1 MQLYFP
7 PNFERYLF
15 HLHDGPLRNENDTRF
30 LVLSLSQ
37 GRRHVSVLKEG
48 VSSLKNKSSFTLKPS
63 HPWSR
68 SVVVFGLNRHQ
79 HHKCQVWRA
88 TFFSHNPEKAWTLK
102 SSQPN
107 VKKKKK
113 AIYCLWTWEV
123 CRCIWW
129 SMWRSRGKYVIPV
142 FDTIL
147 TSMTRVM
154 EPKCADLFSLNSIE
168 VCFPFIFYYKTS
180 LLLA

>member
-1 MQLYFP
+1 MDLFFYPVTPGKFNMQLYFP

-48 VSSLKNKSSFTLKPS
+48 VSSLKNKSSFTLRPS

-113 AIYCLWTWEV
+113 LFTV
-123 CRCIWW
+123 C
-129 SMWRSRGKYVIPV
+129 GH
-142 FDTIL
+142 
-147 TSMTRVM
+147 
-154 EPKCADLFSLNSIE
+154 EKCVDVYDDLCDVPGENM
-168 VCFPFIFYYKTS
+168 
-180 LLLA
+180 